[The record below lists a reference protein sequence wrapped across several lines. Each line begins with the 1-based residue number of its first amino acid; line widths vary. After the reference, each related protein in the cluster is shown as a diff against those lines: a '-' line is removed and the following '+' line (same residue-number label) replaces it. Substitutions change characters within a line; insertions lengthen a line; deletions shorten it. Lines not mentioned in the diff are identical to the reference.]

1 MIDPYAGVL
10 PLVLVVDDHPLNL
23 ELMEGYLSEIDCRV
37 ATAGDGMEALQLLR
51 RETPDLVL
59 LDVMMPGL
67 DGFEVCRRIK
77 ASPEGRLL
85 PVVLVTALGQSTD
98 RVNGLEAGADD
109 FIVKP
114 VERLELVA
122 RVRSLLRVKVLYD
135 RLDDAQHTIFALARV
150 IEAKDSL
157 TESHTERVGHHSR
170 RLGKAAGLQ
179 GSILED
185 LYWGGTIHDI
195 GKIGVPDAILCKPS
209 ALTAEETAV
218 MQRHV
223 LIGEEIARPLRSVHE
238 LLPIIRHHHEF
249 IDGGGYPDGLR
260 GSDIPLPARI
270 VAICDAFDAMIADR
284 PYRRGRTEEEAT
296 AILRAGAG
304 RQWDGDL
311 VTLYL
316 KSVVG
321 TQVGEVKAASG

>member
-1 MIDPYAGVL
+1 VIDPYAGIL

-23 ELMEGYLSEIDCRV
+23 ELMEGYLSEIECRV
-37 ATAGDGMEALQLLR
+37 ATAADGFEALNLIH
-51 RETPDLVL
+51 REPPDLVL

-77 ASPEGRLL
+77 GSPEGRLL

-98 RVNGLEAGADD
+98 RVSGLEAGADD

-122 RVRSLLRVKVLYD
+122 RVRSLLRIKALYD
-135 RLDDAQHTIFALARV
+135 RLDDAQRTIFALARAV
-150 IEAKDSL
+150 EAKDSL
-157 TESHTERVGHHSR
+157 TESHTERVGQTAR
-170 RLGKAAGLQ
+170 RLGEAAGLE
-179 GSILED
+179 GGVLDD

-195 GKIGVPDAILCKPS
+195 GKIGTPDAILTKPGP
-209 ALTAEETAV
+209 LTAEETAE

-223 LIGEEIARPLRSVHE
+223 LIGEEIARPLRSVHA
-238 LLPIIRHHHEF
+238 LLPIIRHHHEHV
-249 IDGGGYPDGLR
+249 GRGYPDGLI

-270 VAICDAFDAMIADR
+270 VSVCDAFDAMIADR
-284 PYRRGRTEEEAT
+284 PYRRGRTKDEAI

-304 RQWDGDL
+304 SQWDSDL
-311 VTLYL
+311 VALFL
-316 KSVVG
+316 EMVVG
-321 TQVGEVKAASG
+321 GTVAVSR